1 MNISNQKRKFSPNKL
16 KIHLYLGAQ
25 IIRTSTLIWYLRL
38 KFSNTYACLKV
49 IRIESILLKFAGSA
63 LLALQGDQG
72 PFGEPA
78 IHRLIEALDTHVKG
92 CLI

>member
-1 MNISNQKRKFSPNKL
+1 MEFNQ
-16 KIHLYLGAQ
+16 YC
-25 IIRTSTLIWYLRL
+25 WY
-38 KFSNTYACLKV
+38 
-49 IRIESILLKFAGSA
+49 FAGSA

>member
-1 MNISNQKRKFSPNKL
+1 M
-16 KIHLYLGAQ
+16 
-25 IIRTSTLIWYLRL
+25 
-38 KFSNTYACLKV
+38 
-49 IRIESILLKFAGSA
+49 LKFAGSA

-92 CLI
+92 CLIYEIFPSSSAKSQSWMFLAKEKMLRIVIWHIFFIKVA

>member
-1 MNISNQKRKFSPNKL
+1 M
-16 KIHLYLGAQ
+16 KIHLYLGTQ
-25 IIRTSTLIWYLRL
+25 IIRTSHLFGTLDSNFQICLL
-38 KFSNTYACLKV
+38 KLL
-49 IRIESILLKFAGSA
+49 ELSILLKFAGSA